1 MVVTT
6 FLVEVHRGVF
16 TEVEA
21 RDFSVEGG
29 ALVFYGDESAVC
41 AYAPH
46 AWYTVCEKGD

>member
-1 MVVTT
+1 VTT
-6 FLVEVHRGVF
+6 FVVEVHRGVF

-29 ALVFYGDESAVC
+29 ALMFYDDEGFVR

-46 AWYTVCEKGD
+46 AWYTVCGKGD